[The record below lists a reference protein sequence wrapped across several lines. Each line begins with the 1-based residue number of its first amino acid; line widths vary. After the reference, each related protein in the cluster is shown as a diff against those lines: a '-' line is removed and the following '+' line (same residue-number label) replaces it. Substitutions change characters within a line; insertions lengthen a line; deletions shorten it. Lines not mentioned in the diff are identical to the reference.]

1 MSLSLKRKENVRA
14 AVQRVACRRIAATIV
29 CLDRKPGPIAGDE
42 IHEARK
48 QLNQLVA
55 VLHLIAPDAGRKR
68 RSRVESSLHNM
79 ACSLSELRDTTIM
92 LENLQ
97 GLHARGVL
105 TSESLAKLG
114 SALEVRWQRG
124 GERVLASSSQRR
136 LLATVLKKDRRQ
148 IAHWPSNHRGWQ
160 AIGKGLRQA
169 YRAGHATMKATLLDP
184 SDDAFHE
191 ARKRSKDLLY
201 VVEFLQRMRPRPMHA
216 KAEATRRLADL
227 LGRDHDLAVLE
238 GELRSEL
245 RASLPQV
252 EQRRLETTVSRRRRT
267 LQRTARTVARGVYAE
282 TEEIF
287 VSRLHRYWKDWRR
300 RRY

>member
-1 MSLSLKRKENVRA
+1 MSASLKRKESVRA
-14 AVQRVACRRIAATIV
+14 AVRRVARRRIAATIV
-29 CLDRKPGPIAGDE
+29 CLDRKPGAIPDE
-42 IHEARK
+42 KIHEARK
-48 QLNQLVA
+48 QLNQLLA
-55 VLHLIAPDAGRKR
+55 VLHLIAHDVGRKR
-68 RSRVESSLHNM
+68 RFRVESSLHDV
-79 ACSLSELRDTTIM
+79 ARSLSELRDTTIM
-92 LENLQ
+92 LENLR

-136 LLATVLKKDRRQ
+136 LLAKALQKARRH
-148 IAHWPSNHRGWQ
+148 IARWSVIHRGWQ
-160 AIGKGLRQA
+160 AIDAGLRQA
-169 YRAGHATMKATLLDP
+169 YRAGHATMKATLFDP

-201 VVEFLQRMRPRPMHA
+201 VMEFLQRMRPRPMRA
-216 KAEATRRLADL
+216 KAAAARRLADL

-238 GELRSEL
+238 GALCGEL

-252 EQRRLETTVSRRRRT
+252 ERNRLETTVSRHRRT
-267 LQRTARTVARGVYAE
+267 LQRTAGTVARGVYAE

-300 RRY
+300 RRR